1 MDAMMMRMFG
11 VAFLAGLLF
20 SGPAVA
26 EDLVTGLAV
35 YEVGLDPSKGEG
47 VASISGT
54 MSARLLRECDTYVTE
69 AELEADLTGLD
80 GATLPLIVVSS
91 HAETAKS
98 LSFELTTTL
107 GGMQVDHAAGTA
119 TRNDQG
125 ISVTLKEPTEREF
138 TLEGDA
144 LFPVAMLEAAI
155 AAAKAGETF
164 REFSTFDGTGR
175 GEEVWT
181 VSVLITPV
189 DEDDQDEEDAL
200 FAAGLGFE
208 DMARWR
214 MALSYFPPGAN
225 GEQTPAF
232 STSMVV
238 YENGFAQA
246 AVYDLGEVAMQLKLI
261 EFSPIPPK
269 PCP

>member
-1 MDAMMMRMFG
+1 VSTHKETGPSLTFDITTS
-11 VAFLAGLLF
+11 LA
-20 SGPAVA
+20 
-26 EDLVTGLAV
+26 DM
-35 YEVGLDPSKGEG
+35 EVDR
-47 VASISGT
+47 AS
-54 MSARLLRECDTYVTE
+54 
-69 AELEADLTGLD
+69 
-80 GATLPLIVVSS
+80 
-91 HAETAKS
+91 
-98 LSFELTTTL
+98 
-107 GGMQVDHAAGTA
+107 GTA
-119 TRNDQG
+119 TRNGDG
-125 ISVTLKEPTEREF
+125 ISVALEEPEERNINL
-138 TLEGDA
+138 TGDV

-164 REFSTFDGTGR
+164 REFRTFDGTGG

-181 VSVLITPV
+181 ASVLITPA
-189 DEDDQDEEDAL
+189 DESDDSEDDAA

-214 MALSYFPPGAN
+214 MALSYFPPGSG

-246 AVYDLGEVAMQLKLI
+246 AVYDLGEIAMQLKLI
-261 EFSPIPPK
+261 EFRPTEPK

>member
-1 MDAMMMRMFG
+1 MTRISFAVLAAG
-11 VAFLAGLLF
+11 CALAG
-20 SGPAVA
+20 PAA
-26 EDLVTGLAV
+26 AQAPLVTGMAV
-35 YEVGLDPSKGEG
+35 YEVGLDPSKSAGLG
-47 VASISGT
+47 AITGT
-54 MSARLLRECDTYVTE
+54 MTATIERDCETWITE
-69 AELEADLTGLD
+69 AELDAEISGADGVS
-80 GATLPLIVVSS
+80 LPLRVVSS
-91 HAETAKS
+91 HRETGAS
-98 LSFELTTTL
+98 LTFDVTTTL
-107 GGMQVDHAAGTA
+107 ADMEVDHASGAA
-119 TRNDQG
+119 TRNGDG
-125 ISVTLKEPTEREF
+125 IAVALEEPKKRDLTLP
-138 TLEGDA
+138 GNV
-144 LFPVAMLEAAI
+144 LFPVAALEASI

-164 REFSTFDGTGR
+164 REFRTFDGTGN

-189 DEDDQDEEDAL
+189 RADEENGDDAL

-214 MALSYFPPGAN
+214 MGMSYFPPESG

-246 AVYDLGEVAMQLKLI
+246 AVYDLGQFAMSLTLS
-261 EFSPIPPK
+261 EFRPIPPK

>member
-1 MDAMMMRMFG
+1 MIRSSFA
-11 VAFLAGLLF
+11 VLAAGCVF
-20 SGPAVA
+20 AVPAHA
-26 EDLVTGLAV
+26 QAPLVTGLAV
-35 YEVGLDPSKGEG
+35 YEVGLDPSKSAGLG
-47 VASISGT
+47 AITGTMTASIERDCET
-54 MSARLLRECDTYVTE
+54 WITE
-69 AELEADLTGLD
+69 AELDAEIAGADGMS
-80 GATLPLIVVSS
+80 LPLRVVSS
-91 HAETAKS
+91 HRETGES
-98 LSFELTTTL
+98 LTFDVTTSLADMEVDRASGAATRDGDGIAVALDEPEARELTL
-107 GGMQVDHAAGTA
+107 PGNV
-119 TRNDQG
+119 
-125 ISVTLKEPTEREF
+125 
-138 TLEGDA
+138 

-155 AAAKAGETF
+155 AAARSGETF
-164 REFSTFDGTGR
+164 REFRTFDGTGN

-181 VSVLITPV
+181 VSALITPV
-189 DEDDQDEEDAL
+189 RAGDQNEEDAL

-214 MALSYFPPGAN
+214 MGMSYFPPASG

-246 AVYDLGEVAMQLKLI
+246 AVYDLGDFAMSLTLS